1 MSPRQTPPPLPAH
14 APVLGNVPFQ
24 RGEILRSGG
33 GEYIVRGMLG
43 RGGMAQVLDVED
55 RVLGKRFALKVLDA
69 HLARDPASVERF
81 EREARALAK
90 LDHPNLVAVVRLDHT
105 VGPAPRPFFL
115 MERLRGGTL
124 REHIDR
130 GPMPIDRVL
139 ELGDGLFRALDYVHR
154 RQLLHRD
161 VKPSN
166 VFVHRDTYGEERA
179 KLLDFGVMKLMLEK
193 DAQTGFFGTAHYAAP
208 EQLEA
213 GGQLGPATDVYSAGI
228 VLFEMLSGAHPFA
241 QAERSARGARAARV
255 VGPPSLEGCPR
266 LGALAP
272 DVRTE
277 LVALVAALL
286 DNRPD
291 RRPTALAAARTL
303 SRLFDTLGAPAS
315 HDPSQ
320 EKVRTADP
328 APFLPGHLAA
338 PTLIEE
344 PHFKP
349 TPEST
354 VSVTDAELVS
364 TGPTKPPVPENARAT
379 LALAP
384 PPGLALALAVAT
396 AGPAQAPA
404 MPPQRPL
411 GPPRAARTLPLGR
424 SYADLLP
431 EPVLPLS
438 RVVQPGP
445 AAPLPRQAQAPI
457 AGTPHRTSPPWGSI
471 GLAAIVAIVAIT
483 VAIIAPYGRAATQG
497 RSSTHGLSAGASSPG
512 LDGSLAPR

>member
-1 MSPRQTPPPLPAH
+1 MSHRPTPPPLPVPAH

-33 GEYIVRGMLG
+33 GEYIVRGLLG

-130 GPMPIDRVL
+130 GPMPLDRVL

-179 KLLDFGVMKLMLEK
+179 KLLDFGVMKLMLER

-213 GGQLGPATDVYSAGI
+213 GALLGPATDVYSAGI
-228 VLFEMLSGAHPFA
+228 VLFEMLSGSHPFA
-241 QAERSARGARAARV
+241 HAERSARGARAARV
-255 VGPPSLEGCPR
+255 AGPPTLEGNPR
-266 LGALAP
+266 LAALP
-272 DVRTE
+272 PEVRAE
-277 LVALVAALL
+277 LVALVASLL
-286 DNRPD
+286 DNAPD
-291 RRPTALAAARTL
+291 ARPTALAAARTL
-303 SRLFDTLGAPAS
+303 ARLFDAVGAPESQRAS
-315 HDPSQ
+315 R
-320 EKVRTADP
+320 EKPRTADP

-344 PHFKP
+344 PRFAP
-349 TPEST
+349 PREST
-354 VSVTDAELVS
+354 ISVTDAELVS
-364 TGPTKPPVPENARAT
+364 TGPTNPPAPEQARAT

-384 PPGLALALAVAT
+384 PPGLALAVA
-396 AGPAQAPA
+396 GHAQAPA
-404 MPPQRPL
+404 MLPARPA

-438 RVVQPGP
+438 RVVQPSP
-445 AAPLPRQAQAPI
+445 AAPPTTLAHAPI
-457 AGTPHRTSPPWGSI
+457 AAPPSHRASPPWGSI

-497 RSSTHGLSAGASSPG
+497 RSSTHGLSAGASSPS

>member
-1 MSPRQTPPPLPAH
+1 MSPRQTPPPIPSH

-33 GEYIVRGMLG
+33 GEYIVRGLLG

-179 KLLDFGVMKLMLEK
+179 KLLDFGVMKLMLEQ

-208 EQLEA
+208 EQLES
-213 GGQLGPATDVYSAGI
+213 GGELGPATDVYSAGI
-228 VLFEMLSGAHPFA
+228 VLFEMLAGAHPFA
-241 QAERSARGARAARV
+241 HAERSARGARAARV
-255 VGPPSLEGCPR
+255 AGPPTLEGNPR
-266 LGALAP
+266 LADLPP
-272 DVRTE
+272 DVRGE
-277 LVALVAALL
+277 IVALVAALL
-286 DNRPD
+286 ERRPD
-291 RRPTALAAARTL
+291 ARPTALAAARTL
-303 SRLFDTLGAPAS
+303 ARLFDTIGAPESQRAS
-315 HDPSQ
+315 R
-320 EKVRTADP
+320 EKPRTADP

-344 PHFKP
+344 PRF
-349 TPEST
+349 TPAREST
-354 VSVTDAELVS
+354 LSVTDAELVS

-384 PPGLALALAVAT
+384 PPGLALALAS

-404 MPPQRPL
+404 MPPRPA

-445 AAPLPRQAQAPI
+445 AAQLSPPAQAPI
-457 AGTPHRTSPPWGSI
+457 AHTPSHRTSPPWGSI

-497 RSSTHGLSAGASSPG
+497 RSSTHGLSAGASSPS

>member
-1 MSPRQTPPPLPAH
+1 MSPRQPPPPLPAH

-291 RRPTALAAARTL
+291 RRPTALVAARTL
-303 SRLFDTLGAPAS
+303 SRLFDTIGAPAS
-315 HDPSQ
+315 HDPSR
-320 EKVRTADP
+320 EKARTADP

-344 PHFKP
+344 PRFKP

-364 TGPTKPPVPENARAT
+364 TGPTPPPIPANARAT

-384 PPGLALALAVAT
+384 PPGLALA
-396 AGPAQAPA
+396 AQAAPG
-404 MPPQRPL
+404 PGRPQLAPM
-411 GPPRAARTLPLGR
+411 GSPRAARTLPLGR

-438 RVVQPGP
+438 RVVQPAP
-445 AAPLPRQAQAPI
+445 AAPASEPARPEPPRPSVA
-457 AGTPHRTSPPWGSI
+457 SPPWGSI

-497 RSSTHGLSAGASSPG
+497 RSATHGLSAGASSPA